1 MVPELLCRDK
11 QRRIWRL
18 EIGIQ
23 HRQQFP
29 VGICAGII
37 YTLGVTENKTVFCR
51 RKMYAPVS
59 VKRNKRN

>member
-18 EIGIQ
+18 EIGTQ

-37 YTLGVTENKTVFCR
+37 YTLGVTENKTVFLQEEDVC
-51 RKMYAPVS
+51 AS
-59 VKRNKRN
+59 IS